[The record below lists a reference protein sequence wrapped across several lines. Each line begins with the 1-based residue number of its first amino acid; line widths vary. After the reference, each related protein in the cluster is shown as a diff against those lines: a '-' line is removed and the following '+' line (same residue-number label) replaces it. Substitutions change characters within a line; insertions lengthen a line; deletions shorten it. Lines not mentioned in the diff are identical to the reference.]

1 MVAKFQWVRRFTALT
16 VVAAAVCVALSATD
30 GSALPRM
37 TLMAGSRCSNC
48 HVNPQGSGIRTE
60 FGFYSMAQN
69 GATTWDKLG
78 WQKFHDLSDNR
89 VMDGRITLGMD
100 LRGQMAKFRV
110 PRWVEVEGQQVQVD
124 PERNVFPMQQN
135 FGASVQISETLS
147 AAASLNIAHL
157 FKNYKGQSLFDGW
170 LRFAPD
176 LELPSIRVGML
187 QPSLGIR
194 HDDHTILLRRNP
206 FQPAQPLLAPNWNE
220 LGAEISY
227 EGMHWLSVEV
237 GAFTAKNLSLSCAD
251 SVKSDDLIASG
262 RLTLW
267 PQSLDYGINSWIG
280 GSFLKAG
287 EMTVIGGH
295 VGLGKTYWGTLIG
308 EFTMSK
314 TVKQREIMS
323 MLVHAAYPIYDWLV
337 AEARYEVS
345 NGSKLVSAKTEEM
358 QMTSWVAGL
367 QFMPLSNIE
376 LRPEYRMLKTK
387 DWMIGQWALQL
398 HVWF

>member
-1 MVAKFQWVRRFTALT
+1 MAAQFPQWVRRLGALA
-16 VVAAAVCVALSATD
+16 VVAAAACVSLNAAD
-30 GSALPRM
+30 ANALPRM

-100 LRGQMAKFRV
+100 LRSQMAKFGV
-110 PRWVEVEGQQVQVD
+110 PRWVDGKQVD

-135 FGASVQISETLS
+135 FGASVQIAETLS
-147 AAASLNIAHL
+147 VAASLNAAHL
-157 FKNYKGQSLFDGW
+157 FKKYPGQSLFDGW
-170 LRFAPD
+170 VRFAPD

-187 QPSLGIR
+187 QPSIGIR

-287 EMTVIGGH
+287 DMTVIGGH
-295 VGLGKTYWGTLIG
+295 VGLGKTYWGTLVG

-337 AEARYEVS
+337 AEARYEIS
-345 NGSKLVSAKTEEM
+345 NGSQLVSAKTEEM

-387 DWMIGQWALQL
+387 DWTIGQWALQL